1 MGGTVAL
8 RSVNKNFS
16 DSYSSAAMQVEVNG
30 SVYKTVQVWCL
41 LIDICPAHVK
51 VGNSKLRNRKF
62 DYCKKK
68 KKLPNRLFIQ
78 KLLILGAFQR
88 NFPLFLNLNEIQFIC
103 ELYDFQNCI
112 STNSK
117 QFVIFSVRSGKNLC
131 YVSIAGQ
138 EDPQWCYDNFVN
150 YRSLKSA
157 DNVRQQLARI
167 MDRFNLRRSSTDF
180 ASRDYYLN
188 IRKALVSG
196 FFMQV
201 TTFFFIIYQSRNG
214 SEGSF

>member
-1 MGGTVAL
+1 MLSCV
-8 RSVNKNFS
+8 V
-16 DSYSSAAMQVEVNG
+16 
-30 SVYKTVQVWCL
+30 
-41 LIDICPAHVK
+41 
-51 VGNSKLRNRKF
+51 
-62 DYCKKK
+62 
-68 KKLPNRLFIQ
+68 
-78 KLLILGAFQR
+78 LGF
-88 NFPLFLNLNEIQFIC
+88 
-103 ELYDFQNCI
+103 
-112 STNSK
+112 T
-117 QFVIFSVRSGKNLC
+117 
-131 YVSIAGQ
+131 GQ

-201 TTFFFIIYQSRNG
+201 GPG
-214 SEGSF
+214 SEIVGILFQIIFTIPN